1 MLKAYQFQTQCI
13 DDSHVSE
20 MANIIWSGLVT
31 KRRAITYVLRES
43 WPNDIC
49 HFRPM
54 TIALAV
60 SFRLVSV

>member
-43 WPNDIC
+43 WPNDILP
-49 HFRPM
+49 F
-54 TIALAV
+54 
-60 SFRLVSV
+60 